1 MSNPVA
7 TTGLDIFPSVSH
19 SPCFSIMISLRLKGS
34 MSPIIPSPLSD
45 RTMIRSQFQLI
56 STPMYPATTM
66 MMAISRVDMIRT
78 LYPPTTS
85 IDPKP
90 RIFWRM
96 NLLPGSIEP
105 VNGLNDLSNRESLIS
120 LNLVAEVAITEQ
132 HLFSSWRSIW
142 SSWTFW
148 WYIWSSW
155 DDTSDHDEVWG
166 TIRISPIW
174 ADLILIPN
182 RFRIANSN

>member
-7 TTGLDIFPSVSH
+7 TTGLDIFPTVSQ
-19 SPCFSIMISLRLKGS
+19 SLCFSIMISLRLKGS

-45 RTMIRSQFQLI
+45 RMVIRSQFQLI

-90 RIFWRM
+90 CIFWRM

-105 VNGLNDLSNRESLIS
+105 VNGLNDLSRRESLIS
-120 LNLVAEVAITEQ
+120 LNLLAEVAITEQ
-132 HLFSSWRSIW
+132 HLFSSWWSIW
-142 SSWTFW
+142 SSWSFW
-148 WYIWSSW
+148 WSILSSW
-155 DDTSDHDEVWG
+155 DDTSDHPEVWDA
-166 TIRISPIW
+166 IRTSPIW
-174 ADLILIPN
+174 ADLTPIPN
-182 RFRIANSN
+182 KFIIANSN